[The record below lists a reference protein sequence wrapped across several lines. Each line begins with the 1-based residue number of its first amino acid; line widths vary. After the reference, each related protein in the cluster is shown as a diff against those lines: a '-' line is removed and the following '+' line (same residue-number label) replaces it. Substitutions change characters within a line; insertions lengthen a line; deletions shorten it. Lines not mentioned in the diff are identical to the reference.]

1 MRLRVATFN
10 VENLAARSSYGPRQR
25 PDTAPALS
33 LFHFPE
39 SEDRENVERSVAVAL
54 EDDKREL
61 TALAIAE
68 TRADILALQEVDN
81 LDVLTAFFSN
91 YVHRVSDLRYE
102 HFKLVHGNDQRGI
115 DVAFCMRK
123 GLAAADALT
132 FRSHKEASF
141 GALDLYSDDLEDF
154 GIRPDD
160 RVFNRDCLEATID
173 FGGRELTLFIGHFK
187 AMADYQEE
195 RAGTLALRRAEASA
209 VRRIVERRFGEAWRS
224 ADWIVAGD
232 LNDFRERITLGG
244 EVQPVRPSGLDGLLK
259 DFAVNPLADLP
270 PGERWTYLYRDLI
283 EPDEVLIEEHVQLDY
298 ILLSPALAAANP
310 GVRAEVLRRG
320 LPYRV
325 PLDPAA
331 PDRSIAYLATR
342 GDRYPR
348 VGWDRPKASD
358 HCPVV
363 VEIALP

>member
-1 MRLRVATFN
+1 MRLRVGTFN

-33 LFHFPE
+33 LFHFAE
-39 SEDRENVERSVAVAL
+39 AEDRENIERSIAVAL

-68 TRADILALQEVDN
+68 MRADILALQEVDN
-81 LDVLTAFFSN
+81 LDVLQAFFAN

-123 GLAAADALT
+123 GLVPADALT
-132 FRSHKEASF
+132 VRSHRETTFAE
-141 GALDLYSDDLEDF
+141 LNLYADDLEDF
-154 GIRPDD
+154 GIRPGD
-160 RVFNRDCLEATID
+160 RVFNRDCLEVTVV
-173 FGGRELTLFIGHFK
+173 FPERELTLLVSHFK
-187 AMADYQEE
+187 AMTPYGDE
-195 RAGTLALRRAEASA
+195 RAGTVALRGAEASA
-209 VRRIVERRFGEAWRS
+209 VRRIVERRFGPDWRS
-224 ADWIVAGD
+224 ANWIVAGD
-232 LNDFRERITLGG
+232 LNDFRQRITLGG
-244 EVQPVRPSGLDGLLK
+244 EVQDVRPSGLDALL
-259 DFAVNPLADLP
+259 DGFAVDPMERLP
-270 PGERWTYLYRDLI
+270 ASERWTYLYRDLV
-283 EPDEVLIEEHVQLDY
+283 EPESVLLEEHVQLDY
-298 ILLSPALAAANP
+298 LLLSPALAAANAEARP
-310 GVRAEVLRRG
+310 EVLRRG

-331 PDRSIAYLATR
+331 PDRSIKYLATR

-363 VEIALP
+363 VEIDLP